1 VTSPSPLSTGAVVI
15 GVDYGTLS
23 GRAVV
28 VRVSDGQ
35 ELGSAVHD
43 YAHGVLDSA
52 LPTGEPLPPGW
63 ALQVPAD
70 YIAVL
75 RFAVPEAVRASGVNA
90 ADVIGIGTDFTACT
104 MVATLADGTPLCEVP
119 AFSTSPHAFVK
130 LWRHHAAQP
139 QADRINDLA
148 RERGETWLARYGGLI
163 SSEWE
168 FAKGLQM
175 LEEAPELY
183 AAMDHFVEA
192 ADWIVWQ
199 LTDTYVR
206 NACTA
211 GYKGLYQEGAY
222 PDEAFLSGLNPGFA
236 SFVSDKL
243 EHTIGQLGDRAGSL
257 SARAAAWTGLPE
269 GIAVAV
275 GNVDAHVTAPAAQA
289 VEPGQMV
296 AIMGTSTCHV
306 MNGAELRQVPGMCG
320 VVDGG
325 IIAGQW
331 GYEAG
336 QSGVGDIFGW
346 FVRHG
351 VPPEYHERAAAAG
364 VSVHELLTELAR
376 GQSVGEHGLIALDW
390 HSGNRSVLVDHELS
404 GLVVGQTLATRA
416 EDTYRALLE
425 ATAFGTRTIIEA
437 FNSSGVPVTE
447 LVVAGGLLRNT
458 LLMQIY
464 ADVTN
469 LPLSTMASAQGPALG
484 SAIHAAVAG
493 GAYPDVHAA
502 ALAMGRSDKAVYQP
516 VAANVKAY
524 EELFADYTEL
534 HDHFGRGATDVMHRL
549 KARKR
554 ELVSGSPRPSSPGL
568 SSPGPSSLEPLSPGL
583 LLPEPSQPTEAGM
596 SCAAPVGV
604 PAEARKAVDE
614 LRLIVADLHR
624 ELTRYGLVVWTAG
637 NVSARVPGHDLMVIK
652 PSGVAYDEL
661 TAANM
666 VVTDLFGA
674 LVEGEHAPSSDTAAH
689 AYVYRHL
696 PDVGGVVHTHSTYAT
711 AWAAL
716 GEPIPCVLT
725 MMADEFGGAVPV
737 GPFALI
743 GDDSIGR
750 GIVDTLRDSRSPAV
764 LMTGHGP
771 FTIGKDA
778 QAAVK
783 AAVMVEDVAR
793 TVHIAKQSG
802 TPNAIAPQDIDS
814 LHARYQNVYGQTQG
828 ATS

>member
-1 VTSPSPLSTGAVVI
+1 MSPSRNRRDAVVI

-43 YAHGVLDSA
+43 YPNAVLDRA
-52 LPTGEPLPPGW
+52 LPTGQPLLPEW

-70 YIAVL
+70 YLTILQV
-75 RFAVPEAVRASGVNA
+75 AVPEALRVAGVDQG
-90 ADVIGIGTDFTACT
+90 DVIGIGTDFTACT

-119 AFSTSPHAFVK
+119 AFATSPHAFVK

-148 RERGETWLARYGGLI
+148 RERGETWLARYGGRI

-183 AAMDHFVEA
+183 AAMGHFVEA

-199 LTDTYVR
+199 LTGTYIR

-211 GYKGLYQEGAY
+211 GYKGMYQDGAY
-222 PDEAFLSGLNPGFA
+222 PDEAFLSALNPGFG

-243 EHTIGQLGDRAGSL
+243 DHTIGQLGDRAGSL

-306 MNGAELRQVPGMCG
+306 MNTTELHEVPGMCG

-325 IIAGQW
+325 IVAGMW

-336 QSGVGDIFGW
+336 QSGVGDIFDW

-351 VPPEYHERAAAAG
+351 VPPKYHEEADATG
-364 VSVHELLTELAR
+364 VSIHELLTELSR
-376 GQSVGEHGLIALDW
+376 GQAIGEHGLIALDW

-447 LVVAGGLLRNT
+447 LVVAGGLLKNT

-469 LPLSTMASAQGPALG
+469 LPLSTIASTQGPALG
-484 SAIHAAVAG
+484 SAIHAAVAAD
-493 GAYPDVHAA
+493 AYPDIHAA
-502 ALAMGRSDKAVYQP
+502 ARAMGRSNKAVYQP
-516 VAANVKAY
+516 IAANVKAY
-524 EELFADYTEL
+524 DELFADYTLL
-534 HDHFGRGATDVMHRL
+534 HDYFGRGPNEVMHRL
-549 KARKR
+549 TARKR
-554 ELVSGSPRPSSPGL
+554 EL
-568 SSPGPSSLEPLSPGL
+568 
-583 LLPEPSQPTEAGM
+583 A
-596 SCAAPVGV
+596 
-604 PAEARKAVDE
+604 
-614 LRLIVADLHR
+614 
-624 ELTRYGLVVWTAG
+624 
-637 NVSARVPGHDLMVIK
+637 
-652 PSGVAYDEL
+652 
-661 TAANM
+661 
-666 VVTDLFGA
+666 
-674 LVEGEHAPSSDTAAH
+674 
-689 AYVYRHL
+689 
-696 PDVGGVVHTHSTYAT
+696 
-711 AWAAL
+711 
-716 GEPIPCVLT
+716 
-725 MMADEFGGAVPV
+725 
-737 GPFALI
+737 
-743 GDDSIGR
+743 
-750 GIVDTLRDSRSPAV
+750 
-764 LMTGHGP
+764 
-771 FTIGKDA
+771 
-778 QAAVK
+778 
-783 AAVMVEDVAR
+783 AR
-793 TVHIAKQSG
+793 T
-802 TPNAIAPQDIDS
+802 
-814 LHARYQNVYGQTQG
+814 RQTL
-828 ATS
+828 AAEEN